1 MAFSRRLRA
10 PLAAW
15 SNAPPLLRHAERR
28 SFSNSANSADP
39 SAGERA
45 KKAQELW
52 RMMVPEQ
59 HWDFRSPMIPT
70 LILFI
75 VFLQYLI
82 SQKQSDVAEKER
94 EEVRLLQDE
103 RRARRAASEKALE
116 E

>member
-1 MAFSRRLRA
+1 
-10 PLAAW
+10 
-15 SNAPPLLRHAERR
+15 
-28 SFSNSANSADP
+28 
-39 SAGERA
+39 
-45 KKAQELW
+45 
-52 RMMVPEQ
+52 
-59 HWDFRSPMIPT
+59 MIPT